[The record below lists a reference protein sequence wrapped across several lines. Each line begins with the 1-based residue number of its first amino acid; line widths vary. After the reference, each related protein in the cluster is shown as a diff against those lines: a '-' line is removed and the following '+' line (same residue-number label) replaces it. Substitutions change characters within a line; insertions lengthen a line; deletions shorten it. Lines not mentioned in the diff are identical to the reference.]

1 MGNICIIGPRASGK
15 TTYLAGLS
23 HFSDL
28 KKDNNAKT
36 IYEVIPVNED
46 SKELKLNAEN
56 IIQEGLS
63 VEPTRLGDG
72 IDTVDDLPYYSFVI
86 EVKRKF
92 WQPKASIQL
101 NVRDYPGEVFEKIID
116 ANEEDSIHEEFID
129 ECLMPDV
136 TGGLLLFT
144 EWESSSDRFYSQLMA
159 RFLEMIDER
168 GRLQNYRLAVA
179 MSKCERGEI
188 WPGRLDPEIDLFG
201 VYLKKTLKTLKNGLP
216 PQNLRF
222 FAMSTFGVLGKY
234 NPRPNRVDAFASDGR
249 ASILRDPPI
258 WKPYNLIE
266 PLCWLNGS

>member
-23 HFSDL
+23 YFAE
-28 KKDNNAKT
+28 AKGSGRNYT
-36 IYEVIPVNED
+36 ITPVNED
-46 SKELKLNAEN
+46 SKELTINAEN
-56 IIQEGLS
+56 TILQGLS

-72 IDTVDDLPYYSFVI
+72 IQTVDDLPYYSFVI
-86 EVKRKF
+86 EANRGLF
-92 WQPKASIQL
+92 RPKTSIQL
-101 NVRDYPGEVFEKIID
+101 NVRDYPGEVFEQIIN

-136 TGGLLLFT
+136 DGGLLLFT

-159 RFLEMIDER
+159 RFLEMLDER
-168 GRLQNYRLAVA
+168 GRLDNYRLAVA

-201 VYLKKTLKTLKNGLP
+201 VYLKKTLNILKRGLP
-216 PQNLRF
+216 PKNLRF

-234 NPRPNRVDAFASDGR
+234 NPRPNRVNAFGSDGR
-249 ASILRDPPI
+249 ASILRDPPC
-258 WKPYNLIE
+258 WNPYNLLE
-266 PLCWLNGS
+266 PLYWLNGS